1 MFLSLTHVYTQSQ
14 FGAVVVTMAAGG
26 MTYSIGIVIT
36 QAAEFNR
43 FIQLGDP
50 DIFLIVAFAGAVVV
64 SIGMV

>member
-1 MFLSLTHVYTQSQ
+1 MYTQSQ

-26 MTYSIGIVIT
+26 MTYSIGIAIT
-36 QAAEFNR
+36 QAAEFLSSNR
-43 FIQLGDP
+43 SIQLGDP